1 MNYSPSIFWRLS
13 EELFIYPKT
22 IIFSTY
28 IIAFFSLLFIVSDG
42 YQPFFLVNESL
53 SIPNKNKWV
62 ADASIIYTIT
72 LIIIFIFRATF
83 LFISNDTKEIIYK
96 FKFLKFLDNSNKS
109 LKDIIL
115 ESTFIFIICLF
126 YFDTVFFGFQPSP
139 SSLSVY
145 NALHS
150 SVYFYCLFS
159 LGLCYFFA
167 ILFFYGLFN
176 LGVNFYEHEM

>member
-1 MNYSPSIFWRLS
+1 MNDSPSIFWRLS

-83 LFISNDTKEIIYK
+83 LFISNDTKEI
-96 FKFLKFLDNSNKS
+96 NH
-109 LKDIIL
+109 
-115 ESTFIFIICLF
+115 E
-126 YFDTVFFGFQPSP
+126 Q
-139 SSLSVY
+139 
-145 NALHS
+145 
-150 SVYFYCLFS
+150 FS
-159 LGLCYFFA
+159 LIFNSGFA
-167 ILFFYGLFN
+167 RSPL
-176 LGVNFYEHEM
+176 NFL